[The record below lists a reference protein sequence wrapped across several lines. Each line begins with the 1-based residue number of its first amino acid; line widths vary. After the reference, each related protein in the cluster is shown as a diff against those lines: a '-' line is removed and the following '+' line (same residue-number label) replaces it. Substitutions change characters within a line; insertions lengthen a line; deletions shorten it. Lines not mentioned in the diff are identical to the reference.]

1 MTFSCEIISDKGK
14 WRDKNCGI
22 PMAFV
27 CKKDEDSTQ
36 PITHMPTDPPQGGC
50 PTNWIKLDDRCYHV
64 EGINDAQKETW
75 QGARDKCAQLTSGGI
90 LAVIHSQRTQ
100 CK

>member
-1 MTFSCEIISDKGK
+1 
-14 WRDKNCGI
+14 
-22 PMAFV
+22 MAFV

-75 QGARDKCAQLTSGGI
+75 QDARDKCAQLTSGGI

-100 CK
+100 CKLLYTIIVFDDDDNHD